1 MSPVSC
7 LSVLRRG
14 TTETVPRK
22 RKKVIK
28 TQRPQCDTTG
38 WSTGMSRSP
47 RGLDHSGFSQWVP
60 GRQVSSRGGDPAE
73 DPVKDHRGP
82 CRGPC
87 QGPRRGPHPRTPLLG
102 GQSRV
107 RAAEP
112 RSRWG
117 RGLQEEAMWVLGTRP
132 APAAEWPGC
141 RTHMAALPGLRAR
154 TFPGPSAGAFC
165 FVWRL
170 YKKVKGCLW
179 MKVTIVCTAQAST
192 YSEPH
197 ALPF

>member
-22 RKKVIK
+22 KKKVIK

-73 DPVKDHRGP
+73 DPVKDPVKDPVEDRIQGHR
-82 CRGPC
+82 CWEDS
-87 QGPRRGPHPRTPLLG
+87 H
-102 GQSRV
+102 V
-107 RAAEP
+107 
-112 RSRWG
+112 
-117 RGLQEEAMWVLGTRP
+117 
-132 APAAEWPGC
+132 
-141 RTHMAALPGLRAR
+141 
-154 TFPGPSAGAFC
+154 
-165 FVWRL
+165 
-170 YKKVKGCLW
+170 
-179 MKVTIVCTAQAST
+179 
-192 YSEPH
+192 
-197 ALPF
+197 